1 MLRGG
6 MTKAQRLLNAI
17 TSDLLETPPLRAG
30 FKAHIAENANMLLWL
45 LLVFVDLYRT
55 RRGLVKLNVRYSKRK
70 MT

>member
-17 TSDLLETPPLRAG
+17 TSD
-30 FKAHIAENANMLLWL
+30 FIAENANMLLWL